1 MFVFSSEQFKTLTG
15 IEDAC
20 FNQTLLDLGAG
31 DGMVTSVMAK
41 YFRSVYVT
49 ESSSSMRY
57 RLNQK
62 GFTYVQF

>member
-20 FNQTLLDLGAG
+20 VNQTLLDLGAG

-62 GFTYVQF
+62 GFTYVKF